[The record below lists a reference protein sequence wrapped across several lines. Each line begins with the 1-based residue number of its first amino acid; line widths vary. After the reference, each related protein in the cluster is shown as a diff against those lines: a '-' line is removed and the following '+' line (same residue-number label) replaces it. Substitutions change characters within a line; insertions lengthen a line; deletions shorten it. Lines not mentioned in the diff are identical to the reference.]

1 MHTPLIWVSL
11 NLIAIWKEMAMNYT
25 HILQFYMP
33 DWSSLLSWKMISIT
47 SLLDSG
53 RSNVRKSHCDFKL
66 DCYLNHSLH
75 ERDLQWME
83 KFSSPCIPR
92 QEENHLPSRPL
103 SKPKVNCKIQFKVAQ
118 NSFQH
123 FPRCRFWWVIIT
135 TLYQLMLQ
143 SWYQKTAQSL
153 VNTLVLF
160 SWHYR
165 LP

>member
-1 MHTPLIWVSL
+1 MGICNGQAMHTPLIWVSL

-92 QEENHLPSRPL
+92 QEENHLPSGPL
-103 SKPKVNCKIQFKVAQ
+103 SKPKVNCNIQFNFIMEHNKLWS
-118 NSFQH
+118 NIIELF
-123 FPRCRFWWVIIT
+123 FVI
-135 TLYQLMLQ
+135 L
-143 SWYQKTAQSL
+143 
-153 VNTLVLF
+153 NTN
-160 SWHYR
+160 
-165 LP
+165 